1 MGRFSIL
8 ASRCRRAFAPAI
20 CVFVAI
26 AAIAGAAFAA
36 STGKVQGRLV
46 ATDDGEPVGFA
57 DVVLLPADTTLH
69 PVGALSNADGTF
81 LLVAP
86 PGRYRLR
93 IRALSYATR
102 EIADVVVTENQ
113 LVPLNI
119 ALTPEAIQVKEV
131 VIEAKAMQNSETAM
145 LAARRKAAAVG
156 DAVSA
161 EQVRRAPDKD
171 AAEVLRRVT
180 GLSVSDGKYV
190 FVRGL
195 GERYSSTEVDGVR
208 IASPEM
214 NKRVVPLDLLPAN
227 LLENIVVQKTYTADR
242 PGEFGGGDVQ
252 VHTRDF
258 PGHRTWSLSAGQGAL
273 DGTTGEM
280 QRVYAG
286 ANANF
291 LGFGADS
298 REMPS
303 AVKDTPIPAL
313 NPRVPSTYTTVASM
327 AKAFGDSWG
336 PRGARANPNASY
348 SGTYGDQFKI
358 FGRDFG
364 VISSWSYNRSYKDQR
379 ERQRFYEG
387 GADAIKYDYDVDR
400 STASAQLGGITGLS
414 YRLSPRH
421 SLHFR
426 GLFTQSADDEV
437 RVYEGTDYNSLEAIT
452 NTPLVRR
459 NTRFLYVER
468 SVLSG
473 AVEGKHEFSRLLGS
487 SLDWKFTR
495 SFARRLQPDRREYV
509 YNRQFYQPDP
519 TIDPHWVFASVGG
532 SEFGDVH
539 DQGWGTTIGT
549 SVPWEIRSLG
559 KGKLA
564 LGYDRQTKARDNFYR
579 RFNLIPNQN
588 VDREA
593 GPDTIFAPGGFNG
606 TPNETGSIEDAT
618 SNTAAVGLDNYRG
631 SQRIEAGYLSADLPF
646 GPHLRGNA
654 GVRVEHGF
662 QDVQS
667 FALFQPGRVL
677 TEGKLDDTD
686 WLPSG
691 NLTASFGDRM
701 SLRVAGSR
709 TISRPDLNELSSSPF
724 LEYIGGMLAKGNPD
738 LRRAVIENYDA
749 RFEFFPSLS
758 EVLAAGVFYKDLHH
772 PIEQLIRGGTPHILS
787 PVNSERGHDV
797 GLELEA
803 RAALGRIAGRLKGLS
818 VNSNLSFISSE
829 VQLSSTSKLGSEKHP
844 LQGQANS
851 LLNAALVWSKPGGH
865 TEASVLV
872 ARTGRRLVALATL
885 PLPDIYEEPS
895 TTVDA
900 SVNFAPI
907 RNARVK
913 LSGKNLFDWHYRQV
927 QDGNDVV
934 SYYAG
939 RSVAIALSYGQ

>member
-1 MGRFSIL
+1 MGRFSRFV
-8 ASRCRRAFAPAI
+8 SHCRRVVTPAL
-20 CVFVAI
+20 FVLAVL
-26 AAIAGAAFAA
+26 AFAA
-36 STGKVQGRLV
+36 TAEAAATGKVQGRIV
-46 ATDDGEPVGFA
+46 AADNGEPVGFA
-57 DVVLLPADTTLH
+57 DVVLLPADSTLH
-69 PVGALSNADGTF
+69 PIGALSNADGTF

-86 PGRYRLR
+86 PGHYRLR

-102 EIADVVVTENQ
+102 EIPDVVVAENQ
-113 LVPLNI
+113 LVPFSI
-119 ALTPEAIQVKEV
+119 ALTPEAIQMKEV
-131 VIEAKAMQNSETAM
+131 EVQGKAMQNSETAM
-145 LAARRKAAAVG
+145 LAARRKASAVG

-258 PGHRTWSLSAGQGAL
+258 PGHRTWSLTAGQGAL
-273 DGTTGEM
+273 DGTTGEV

-286 ANANF
+286 ASTNF
-291 LGFGADS
+291 FGFGGSS

-303 AVKDTPIPAL
+303 EVKDTPVPAL
-313 NPRVPSTYTTVASM
+313 NPRNPSTYTTVANM
-327 AKAFGDSWG
+327 ARSFGSAWG
-336 PRGARANPNASY
+336 ARGARANPNASY

-364 VISSWSYNRSYKDQR
+364 VISSWSYARSTRDQR

-400 STASAQLGGITGLS
+400 STTSVQLGGITGLS

-421 SLHFR
+421 SFHVR

-437 RVYEGTDYNSLEAIT
+437 RVYEGTDYNSVEAVT
-452 NTPLVRR
+452 GTFQVRR

-473 AVEGKHEFSRLLGS
+473 SVEGKHEFSQLLGS

-495 SFARRLQPDRREYV
+495 SFARRLQPDRREYT
-509 YNRQFYQPDP
+509 YNRQFFIPDP
-519 TIDPHWVFASVGG
+519 ESEPHWIFASNG
-532 SEFGDVH
+532 STEFGDVH
-539 DQGWGTTIGT
+539 DQGWGTTVGT

-559 KGKLA
+559 KGRVA
-564 LGYDRQTKARDNFYR
+564 VGYDRQTKARDNFYR
-579 RFNLIPNQN
+579 RFSLIPNAS
-588 VDREA
+588 VERES
-593 GPDTIFAPGGFNG
+593 GPDTIFAPGGFDG
-606 TPNETGSIEDAT
+606 TPGTGSIEDQT
-618 SNTAAVGLDNYRG
+618 SNTVAVGLDNYRG
-631 SQRIEAGYLSADLPF
+631 SQRVEAGYLSADLPF

-667 FALFQPGRVL
+667 FALFQSGKVL
-677 TEGKLDDTD
+677 DEGKLDDTD

-701 SLRVAGSR
+701 SLRLAGSR
-709 TISRPDLNELSSSPF
+709 TISRPDLNELSSSPI
-724 LEYIGGMLAKGNPD
+724 LEYVGGMLVKGNPD
-738 LRRAVIENYDA
+738 LQRAIIENYDA
-749 RFEFFPSLS
+749 RFEVFPSLT
-758 EVLAAGVFYKDLHH
+758 EVLAAGVFYKSLHH

-787 PVNSERGHDV
+787 PVNSDQGHDV

-803 RAALGRIAGRLKGLS
+803 RAGLGRITPRLKGLS
-818 VNSNLSFISSE
+818 VNSNYSWISSE
-829 VQLSSTSKLGSEKHP
+829 VHITSTSKLGSETHP

-851 LLNAALVWSKPGGH
+851 LLNVALVWSKPKGH

-895 TTVDA
+895 TTLDA

-913 LSGKNLFDWHYRQV
+913 VAAKNLFDWHYRQV
-927 QDGNDVV
+927 QDENDVV
-934 SYYAG
+934 SYYGG
-939 RSVAIALSYGQ
+939 RSFSIALSYGQ